1 MVTGLEEPC
10 PPRSRTTCD
19 WDIDILWRLRAAGP
33 LPQQRCPNVAPVQS
47 RLGANSL
54 TWPFKWHLTHWM
66 HWRNVWRLGRLG
78 EDRWRAISV
87 LRRKRLDCWIHNS
100 QICSCSH
107 TASSRSISCLVADA
121 KLKAMCLPE
130 LISGRCNVY
139 IYIINYVMYFFPSR
153 ALSPQIVANNHING
167 WSLSIGEHKQRKNL
181 IPPPWAFLQPMNDAP
196 RKLQCKRCRT
206 WPAWPMFRGMCW
218 CPLSCD
224 GMLQMRYPDGIWP
237 STVVEFTKTVWWLSD
252 TVGS

>member
-1 MVTGLEEPC
+1 MGLEEPC

-139 IYIINYVMYFFPSR
+139 IYYKLCYVLFSQPRFKPTNCSKQPYKWVKSEHR
-153 ALSPQIVANNHING
+153 RTQTAQKSHISSN
-167 WSLSIGEHKQRKNL
+167 S
-181 IPPPWAFLQPMNDAP
+181 AP
-196 RKLQCKRCRT
+196 R
-206 WPAWPMFRGMCW
+206 PA
-218 CPLSCD
+218 PL
-224 GMLQMRYPDGIWP
+224 GIP
-237 STVVEFTKTVWWLSD
+237 STDEWRT
-252 TVGS
+252 